1 MHLASHYL
9 PGPRTGQLWTGVFFV
24 CFTHIRTVSILA
36 VNKCSFIFLYFYRF
50 RTEDATIKTVLHQAA
65 IGNDRDGENGARAQ
79 NRKSR
84 EDMLKTLV
92 GNYHN
97 MSNKAYMDSIV
108 TFFDD

>member
-1 MHLASHYL
+1 M
-9 PGPRTGQLWTGVFFV
+9 
-24 CFTHIRTVSILA
+24 
-36 VNKCSFIFLYFYRF
+36 
-50 RTEDATIKTVLHQAA
+50 EDATIKTVLHQAA

-97 MSNKAYMDSIV
+97 MPNKAYMDSIV